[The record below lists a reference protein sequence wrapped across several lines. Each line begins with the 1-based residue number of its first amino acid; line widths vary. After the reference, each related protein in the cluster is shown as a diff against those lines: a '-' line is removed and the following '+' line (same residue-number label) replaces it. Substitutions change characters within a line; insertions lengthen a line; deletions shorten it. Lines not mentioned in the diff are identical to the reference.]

1 MSRQGRVRASRRF
14 IFTRMQRDN
23 ETHRIANE
31 TISTNMT
38 TNTIGYANINYMFA
52 RVHVC
57 LLQVY
62 QRVHESVYKATYN
75 SA

>member
-1 MSRQGRVRASRRF
+1 MVEYELQRRF

-38 TNTIGYANINYMFA
+38 KNTNGYAKINYMFA
-52 RVHVC
+52 RVHV
-57 LLQVY
+57 LQVY
-62 QRVHESVYKATYN
+62 HRVHESMCV
-75 SA
+75 